1 MLDKKELRRL
11 ARLHRLARQI
21 AASLPAEIYSAHALR
36 VDECTDRL
44 PKWQH
49 DGSLQPESAS
59 GACEIARARSVLLG
73 IGSELLAQKSAVLQD
88 RMIASSM
95 SNEAAGSPQP

>member
-21 AASLPAEIYSAHALR
+21 AASLPAEIYSAHVLR
-36 VDECTDRL
+36 VDEHTYRL

-49 DGSLQPESAS
+49 DGSLQPESA
-59 GACEIARARSVLLG
+59 IR
-73 IGSELLAQKSAVLQD
+73 
-88 RMIASSM
+88 RM
-95 SNEAAGSPQP
+95 

>member
-21 AASLPAEIYSAHALR
+21 AASLPAEIYSAHALP
-36 VDECTDRL
+36 VDEHTYRL

-49 DGSLQPESAS
+49 DGTPRPESP
-59 GACEIARARSVLLG
+59 
-73 IGSELLAQKSAVLQD
+73 
-88 RMIASSM
+88 SM
-95 SNEAAGSPQP
+95 